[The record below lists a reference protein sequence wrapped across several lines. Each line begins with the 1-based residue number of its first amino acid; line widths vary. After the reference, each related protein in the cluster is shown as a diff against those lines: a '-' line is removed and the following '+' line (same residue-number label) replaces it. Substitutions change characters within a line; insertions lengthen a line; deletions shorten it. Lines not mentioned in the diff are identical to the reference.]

1 MRLRKKETKMKT
13 EREFFEK
20 LPEIR
25 KIMNENGIYFM
36 NHSGWYEA
44 RDFKDFEYEQYINGA
59 WYSWQAR
66 VPEDYVV
73 VPKEPTYEMWSELS
87 RHLGRYMQL
96 HDRYCPKTLKKYF
109 DRFIGEPPEWL
120 SKEVSSWDSDHAFAT
135 ADLPVFIYKAMIEA
149 AEK

>member
-1 MRLRKKETKMKT
+1 MRKE
-13 EREFFEK
+13 FEK

-66 VPEDYVV
+66 VPEGYVV
-73 VPKEPTYEMWSELS
+73 VPVEINDEIESAMFSSVARGEMPC
-87 RHLGRYMQL
+87 
-96 HDRYCPKTLKKYF
+96 D
-109 DRFIGEPPEWL
+109 
-120 SKEVSSWDSDHAFAT
+120 
-135 ADLPVFIYKAMIEA
+135 IYKAMIGATNETII
-149 AEK
+149 